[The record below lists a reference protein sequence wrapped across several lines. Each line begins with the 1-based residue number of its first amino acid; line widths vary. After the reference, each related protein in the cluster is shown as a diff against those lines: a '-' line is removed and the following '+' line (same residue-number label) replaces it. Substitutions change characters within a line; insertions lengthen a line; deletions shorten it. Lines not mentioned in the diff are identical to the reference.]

1 MFTSL
6 VHAELIFVQS
16 VKCVK
21 LHFFACGHPD
31 VPASLIEENILFLVN
46 DLGTLV
52 ENQLTIN
59 LMVCFWTLYLFY
71 SIDPYIYPYASATL
85 FWLGYLCNNFW
96 NWEVWVLQLF
106 VLSQGCLANWV
117 CCNSIWILYKLFYFC
132 DKGYY
137 YIARYCIWFMGCFED
152 YYHLITNRSSNS

>member
-1 MFTSL
+1 MLYNVFTSRIY
-6 VHAELIFVQS
+6 VWIS
-16 VKCVK
+16 
-21 LHFFACGHPD
+21 HFFQHYFLKKLIVLHQMVLAPIWITT
-31 VPASLIEENILFLVN
+31 SLSIQGVISGLPFL
-46 DLGTLV
+46 
-52 ENQLTIN
+52 
-59 LMVCFWTLYLFY
+59 
-71 SIDPYIYPYASATL
+71 SIDLYVFPYASATL